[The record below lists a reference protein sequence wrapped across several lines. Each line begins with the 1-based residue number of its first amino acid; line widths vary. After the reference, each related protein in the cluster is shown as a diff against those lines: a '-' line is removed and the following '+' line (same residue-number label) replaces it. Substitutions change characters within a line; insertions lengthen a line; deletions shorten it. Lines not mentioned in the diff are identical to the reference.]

1 MTDHIAVIDIGK
13 TNVKLALVDRCSLNE
28 ILVIKSANVV
38 RQEPPWPHFDVEGHW
53 DFILGGLRDFHASHR
68 VDAISI
74 TTHGASVALLD
85 KKGELV
91 APILDYEFSDLDLQT
106 ETYDSIR
113 PPFSETGSPRLTG
126 GLNIGAQLFWQ
137 FRSDSALK
145 ERTHQIVTY
154 PQYWG
159 AKLTGVTATDVTS
172 LGCHTDLWNPR
183 EGSVSSLAASLNI
196 TEKIAPVRKP
206 SDVLGTI
213 LSQVAKQTGLPIETP
228 VYCGIHD
235 SNASLLPYIYTEK
248 PPFSV
253 ISTGTWVVA
262 MSIGG
267 KDIPLNPDLDTL
279 INVTALGEPAPSAR
293 FMGGREYDLMTGGL
307 NCTPKKTDLDF
318 VLSNNIM
325 LLPAVVEE
333 TGPFKGR
340 RFEWVGSEP
349 EIGSGKREA
358 AIALYLALVTA
369 KCLSNI
375 GHDGKIIVEGPF
387 ADNFFFLDMLTVAA
401 TSEVFSA
408 LGKTG
413 TSSGAA
419 MLASGPIR
427 ARLTKEQPVSVPSEL
442 VGHLKIYAEHWKRS
456 CGLNYY
462 D

>member
-1 MTDHIAVIDIGK
+1 
-13 TNVKLALVDRCSLNE
+13 
-28 ILVIKSANVV
+28 
-38 RQEPPWPHFDVEGHW
+38 
-53 DFILGGLRDFHASHR
+53 
-68 VDAISI
+68 
-74 TTHGASVALLD
+74 
-85 KKGELV
+85 
-91 APILDYEFSDLDLQT
+91 
-106 ETYDSIR
+106 
-113 PPFSETGSPRLTG
+113 
-126 GLNIGAQLFWQ
+126 
-137 FRSDSALK
+137 
-145 ERTHQIVTY
+145 
-154 PQYWG
+154 
-159 AKLTGVTATDVTS
+159 
-172 LGCHTDLWNPR
+172 
-183 EGSVSSLAASLNI
+183 
-196 TEKIAPVRKP
+196 
-206 SDVLGTI
+206 
-213 LSQVAKQTGLPIETP
+213 LPIETP

-267 KDIPLNPDLDTL
+267 KDITLNPDLDTL

-293 FMGGREYDLMTGGL
+293 FMGGREYVLMTGGL

-340 RFEWVGSEP
+340 RSEWVGSEP

-419 MLASGPIR
+419 MLAPGPIR

-442 VGHLKIYAEHWKRS
+442 VDHLKIYAEHWKRS
-456 CGLNYY
+456 CGINYY